1 MIQGV
6 YALIPALLIVTALA
20 LIWGG
25 LTEKGRGGDKG
36 KAVLMIVAGVVF
48 LGNAALLIG
57 T

>member
-1 MIQGV
+1 MIRGV
-6 YALIPALLIVTALA
+6 YALIPALLILTALA

-25 LTEKGRGGDKG
+25 LTEKGRGGDKR

-48 LGNAALLIG
+48 LGNAAILIG